1 MTYFLEI
8 ILLVVMVP
16 VGVYF
21 LVRKK
26 SPKDAFEEAEKVLG
40 AAITASEYC
49 EAKGISEETLLAM
62 IGKREVNAYESMGML
77 FVQDTEARTEV

>member
-16 VGVYF
+16 LGVFF

-26 SPKDAFEEAEKVLG
+26 NPKDALEEARKVLG
-40 AAITASEYC
+40 TAITAEEYC
-49 EAKGISEETLLAM
+49 EMKGISEETLLVM
-62 IGKREVNAYESMGML
+62 IGKREVKAYESMGML
-77 FVQDTEARTEV
+77 FVQGAES